1 MTEGHGPGH
10 VEEAVVAPEPG
21 HSPESSSPAAAPQ
34 PPARR
39 RREVWPVVVMGLIIA
54 GIMISPF
61 WAPAIAPLLPWG
73 AALPAEPI
81 PDYAALAAR
90 LEAIE
95 RRPAVAA
102 IDVSAIGSAQSALAR
117 RVDQL
122 EAARNGDRQ
131 SETAVASLKAG
142 LQRLEQQLGAIEAQA
157 ASREAR
163 EAAEVGKVQQELTRL
178 STLAA
183 DFADRLAAQERRSR
197 AEERTQST
205 DAALLVALLQI
216 REAVE
221 QARPFA
227 AELNAF
233 TALAHDRPDLL
244 ATAAPLAE
252 VAREGVTGR
261 LALAKR
267 LAEAAGAIANAT
279 ALPPQADWES
289 QALARLRSLVT
300 IRRIEG
306 APQGEPEAAVH
317 AAEVALE
324 RGDLGDAVAQ
334 LDRLAGANA
343 EAAGPWLRM
352 AGQRLAVEAALTHLQ
367 ELLVIGLGHA
377 PEATGRAPAEAPAK
391 SESHP

>member
-21 HSPESSSPAAAPQ
+21 HSPQSSRPAAAPQ

-81 PDYAALAAR
+81 PEYDARSRR

-142 LQRLEQQLGAIEAQA
+142 LQPLRQTPRRRGAA
-157 ASREAR
+157 
-163 EAAEVGKVQQELTRL
+163 
-178 STLAA
+178 
-183 DFADRLAAQERRSR
+183 
-197 AEERTQST
+197 
-205 DAALLVALLQI
+205 
-216 REAVE
+216 
-221 QARPFA
+221 
-227 AELNAF
+227 
-233 TALAHDRPDLL
+233 
-244 ATAAPLAE
+244 
-252 VAREGVTGR
+252 
-261 LALAKR
+261 
-267 LAEAAGAIANAT
+267 
-279 ALPPQADWES
+279 
-289 QALARLRSLVT
+289 
-300 IRRIEG
+300 
-306 APQGEPEAAVH
+306 
-317 AAEVALE
+317 
-324 RGDLGDAVAQ
+324 
-334 LDRLAGANA
+334 
-343 EAAGPWLRM
+343 
-352 AGQRLAVEAALTHLQ
+352 
-367 ELLVIGLGHA
+367 
-377 PEATGRAPAEAPAK
+377 
-391 SESHP
+391 